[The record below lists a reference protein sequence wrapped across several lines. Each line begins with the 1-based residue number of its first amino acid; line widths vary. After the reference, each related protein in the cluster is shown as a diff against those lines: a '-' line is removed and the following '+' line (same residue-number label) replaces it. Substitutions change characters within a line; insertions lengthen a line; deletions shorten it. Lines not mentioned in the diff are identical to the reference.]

1 MPKPQKKRSFVTAS
15 ATITAGLMIAVS
27 LSACAMA
34 TIKKTWR
41 EPGMESAVYHKL
53 LIIGIAHDDNVR
65 VMFEDILADTLRQ
78 HGVEA
83 VSSHTLISDLSKAD
97 RDLVQKV
104 AQNEGADGVIIT
116 RGLSKSER
124 TVYQFATGTL
134 QVRTAVTQDVTENSR
149 TNIAMSAVGI
159 APTTTGYELASLE
172 TQFFDT
178 AGAKLVWLALSDTSQ
193 SGERV
198 DAVWELSSLLVQE
211 LAKEQL
217 VKINDKKFSQPVF

>member
-1 MPKPQKKRSFVTAS
+1 VLT
-15 ATITAGLMIAVS
+15 
-27 LSACAMA
+27 LSACAIA
-34 TIKKTWR
+34 SIEKTWR
-41 EPGMESAVYHKL
+41 DSEVAPTVYHKL
-53 LIIGIAHDDNVR
+53 LIIGIAHDDNLR
-65 VMFEDILADTLRQ
+65 VMFEDILSDTLRQ

-83 VSSHTLISDLSKAD
+83 VTSHTLISDLSKAD
-97 RDLVQKV
+97 RDLVQKI

-124 TVYQFATGTL
+124 TVYQFATGAL

-172 TQFFDT
+172 TRFFDT
-178 AGAKLVWLALSDTSQ
+178 AGAKLVWLALSDTAQ

-198 DAVWELSSLLVQE
+198 DAIWELSALLVQE

-217 VKINDKKFSQPVF
+217 IEINNKKFSQPSF